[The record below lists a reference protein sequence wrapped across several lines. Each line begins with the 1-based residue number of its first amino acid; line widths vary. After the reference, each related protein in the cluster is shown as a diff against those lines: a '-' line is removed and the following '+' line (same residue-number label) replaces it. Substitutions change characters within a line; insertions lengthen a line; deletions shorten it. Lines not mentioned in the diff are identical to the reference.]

1 MEEEEQTLIL
11 SKSWLFFLS
20 IFFERLIVMHDIYLM
35 YFLLAPPE
43 RDETGSPRSFRKDEL
58 LQFLRVCYSVIFA

>member
-1 MEEEEQTLIL
+1 MA
-11 SKSWLFFLS
+11 FLS
-20 IFFERLIVMHDIYLM
+20 VNIFRKIDCMHDIYLM
-35 YFLLAPPE
+35 YFFLAPPE